1 MDEAFHYRLNRQ
13 GTNPAVTCVH
23 KTAFHKWQQIFW
35 YGRKRCGT
43 IACGKGYNLEGV
55 HEKSQPFLY
64 DGGCQINVLPACSIL
79 FDCYNRTL
87 FIKCPGKTKVIEK
100 GDSPACSILHYAIF
114 FHQSGNGWKLFLRVK
129 LPAVDYADDGH

>member
-1 MDEAFHYRLNRQ
+1 MAANLL
-13 GTNPAVTCVH
+13 VW
-23 KTAFHKWQQIFW
+23 K
-35 YGRKRCGT
+35 KRCGT

-87 FIKCPGKTKVIEK
+87 FIQCPGKTKVIEK
-100 GDSPACSILHYAIF
+100 GDSPCLQYSSLRHILPSIWEWMEDIF
-114 FHQSGNGWKLFLRVK
+114 ESQIPRCRFCG
-129 LPAVDYADDGH
+129 